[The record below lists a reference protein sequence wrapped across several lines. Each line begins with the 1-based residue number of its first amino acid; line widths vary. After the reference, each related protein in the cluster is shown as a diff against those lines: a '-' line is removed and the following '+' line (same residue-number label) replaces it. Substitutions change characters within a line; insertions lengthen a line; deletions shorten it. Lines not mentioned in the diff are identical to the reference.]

1 MILYRISKAAYAQD
15 LSGTGARMYGARWNQ
30 KGTSILYTA
39 SSPALATVE
48 LLVHVDANLQPSD
61 LRLVFI
67 DVPDAASSRTI
78 DSESLPEDWKTF
90 PAPAALAEIGTRW
103 AASRQTL
110 MLRVPSA
117 VVVVDHNVLLNPAH
131 SEFAGVRIDKDTAY
145 GFDERLLKHRK

>member
-1 MILYRISKAAYAQD
+1 MILYRITKAAYARD
-15 LSGTGARMYGARWNQ
+15 LSGIGARMYGARWNQ
-30 KGTSILYTA
+30 KGTAILYTA

-48 LLVHVDANLQPSD
+48 LLVHVDANLQPSN

-67 DVPDAASSRTI
+67 EIPDTASSRTL
-78 DSESLPEDWKTF
+78 DSESVPADWRTF

-117 VVVVDHNVLLNPAH
+117 VVVDDYNVLLNPAH
-131 SEFAGVRIDKDTAY
+131 PEFASVRIDKDTAY